1 MALNLGTLFVK
12 LSADPAGLSKG
23 MNEAAEKVA
32 KFGNKVNE
40 ISGKLGGLGV
50 SLTALGAGAL
60 RLASQFDSNVKRATD
75 DLSNSFNSIM
85 VEIGRALIPVVQA
98 LSNALAIVANWMK
111 SLSPETKQMVAGFA
125 AVAAGSLTLT
135 AGIGKL
141 ISVFTALAPVI
152 TGALG
157 PIMPILLPII
167 GVIAAIVAIVP
178 LLWYAWKQNFGNIQG
193 YTGAVVDWISAKWKS
208 FKDYFSGVIDVFGK
222 AWSALSSFLWQEW
235 ARVMK
240 LIGSAAAKVAK
251 VFGQDWSNELDAF
264 NQTIDDMASRG
275 FQGLVDDAV
284 EGAKVVA
291 FAWKEGAADIGSS
304 IKEYIGKALSGVFGD
319 ASKGLDKLKK
329 LGEAGAAPGA
339 GGTAP
344 TITLDEVEVVGKMP
358 KQIEENAKQVSGM
371 SDFITNQVMSVMGD
385 LGTLFQVIEAGM
397 AAGGPWGALA
407 GAIIYLVGRTKE
419 FQMFVQE
426 LMGILDVLSTELG
439 LMLAPLFKG
448 LSIVLKALTP
458 VISGF
463 LKLLGGPLFYA
474 FKHLGLMLAFVGILI
489 AEVGNAFAAAFA
501 FVMEVTGNL
510 LNSIMKGSGDTVVA
524 LAHYTRAQMIQTKEL
539 YKMAAE
545 LQGLTLADFY
555 NREQMASFPGLG
567 ALGDAA
573 TQTAST
579 LERLNDALTN
589 VPAGFKVAA
598 ARFNATSPNL
608 YLETRSQ
615 PLQVDLN
622 LDGKTIYQSIIALDV
637 RKNYVQDGRL
647 RYKPF

>member
-1 MALNLGTLFVK
+1 MALSLGTLFVK
-12 LSADPAGLSKG
+12 LNADPSQLSKG
-23 MNEAAEKVA
+23 MNEAADKVA

-60 RLASQFDSNVKRATD
+60 RLAGQFDANVKRATD

-135 AGIGKL
+135 AGVGKL

-178 LLWYAWKQNFGNIQG
+178 LLWYAWKENFGNVQG
-193 YTGAVVDWISAKWKS
+193 FTGAVVDFIADKWKA
-208 FKDYFSGVIDVFGK
+208 FKSYFGGVIDFIAK
-222 AWSALSSFLWQEW
+222 AWNRLVDFLFQAW
-235 ARVMK
+235 ATQMK
-240 LIGSAAAKVAK
+240 AIASAAAGAAK
-251 VFGQDWSNELDAF
+251 LFGADWSNELSAF
-264 NQTIDDMASRG
+264 NETIDDMASRG
-275 FQGLVDDAV
+275 FSGMVDDAKD
-284 EGAKVVA
+284 GMAKIA
-291 FAWKEGAADIGSS
+291 FAWEAGAKDIGSNV
-304 IKEYIGKALSGVFGD
+304 KKYIGEAIKGVFGD
-319 ASKGLDKLKK
+319 MNTGLDKLKG
-329 LGEAGAAPGA
+329 LGGKPADGAKPKRDVMVM
-339 GGTAP
+339 
-344 TITLDEVEVVGKMP
+344 DEIEVIGRVDE
-358 KQIEENAKQVSGM
+358 QIEENAKKVSGM

-419 FQMFVQE
+419 FQVFIQE
-426 LMGILDVLSTELG
+426 LMGIIDVLSTELG

-448 LSIVLKALTP
+448 LSIILKALTP

-474 FKHLGLMLAFVGILI
+474 FKHLGLMLAAVGIII
-489 AEVGNAFAAAFA
+489 AEIGNAFASAFSFMLQFA
-501 FVMEVTGNL
+501 GNL
-510 LNSIMKGSGDTVVA
+510 LNSIMKGSGDSVLA
-524 LAHYTRAQMIQTKEL
+524 LAEYTRSQMIATGEL

-555 NREQMASFPGLG
+555 NREQMASFPGIG

-573 TQTAST
+573 SQTAST

-622 LDGKTIYQSIIALDV
+622 LDGKSIYQSIIALDV
-637 RKNYVQDGRL
+637 RKSYVQDGRL
-647 RYKPF
+647 RYKPSI